1 MRSVDGS
8 RLLTSSPSPRPV
20 ARSLFIAHLRL
31 KPPGEYSG
39 AESDLA
45 EKIKTLDTDWLPNK
59 RSWKMVS
66 KGSEEEGDEDTH
78 AIVAELR
85 DDVNA
90 MKADLRDVKALM
102 EHTFM
107 NASS

>member
-1 MRSVDGS
+1 M
-8 RLLTSSPSPRPV
+8 
-20 ARSLFIAHLRL
+20 AHLRL
-31 KPPGEYSG
+31 KNPGEYSG

-59 RSWKMVS
+59 RSWRMVS
-66 KGSEEEGDEDTH
+66 KGSDEEGDDDEH
-78 AIVAELR
+78 QMIHELR
-85 DDVNA
+85 EDVTA

-107 NASS
+107 NS

>member
-1 MRSVDGS
+1 
-8 RLLTSSPSPRPV
+8 
-20 ARSLFIAHLRL
+20 
-31 KPPGEYSG
+31 
-39 AESDLA
+39 
-45 EKIKTLDTDWLPNK
+45 
-59 RSWKMVS
+59 MVS

>member
-1 MRSVDGS
+1 M
-8 RLLTSSPSPRPV
+8 
-20 ARSLFIAHLRL
+20 AHLRL
-31 KPPGEYSG
+31 KNPGEYSG

-59 RSWKMVS
+59 RSWRMVS
-66 KGSEEEGDEDTH
+66 KGSDEEGDEDDREMLH
-78 AIVAELR
+78 ELR
-85 DDVNA
+85 EDVTA

-107 NASS
+107 NS